1 MRTIDVLIV
10 DDVPF
15 MRQFI
20 KNCLRMSFPEINAE
34 EAGNGSAAREMLQS
48 SPFDLVLCDWE
59 MPTLKG
65 DELLQWMRSEGN
77 LREVPF
83 IMITG
88 KREKEFIIK
97 ALELG
102 VTDYIIKPVNCD
114 TLVKKIV
121 SALKNRDS
129 T

>member
-1 MRTIDVLIV
+1 MKTINVLIV

-20 KNCLRMSFPEINAE
+20 KSCLQMSFPEINAE
-34 EAGNGSAAREMLQS
+34 ESSNGSSARERLQS
-48 SPFDLVLCDWE
+48 IPFDLVLCDWE
-59 MPTLKG
+59 MPSLKG
-65 DELLQWMRSEGN
+65 DELLQWMRSEEDT
-77 LREVPF
+77 RDTPF

-114 TLVKKIV
+114 TLAKKII
-121 SALKNRDS
+121 SALKGRR
-129 T
+129 

>member
-1 MRTIDVLIV
+1 MRPINVLIV

-20 KNCLRMSFPEINAE
+20 KSCLQMSFPEATAE
-34 EAGNGSAAREMLQS
+34 EAGNGASARERLLG

-65 DELLQWMRSEGN
+65 DELLQWMRSEGT
-77 LREVPF
+77 LRDVPF

-102 VTDYIIKPVNCD
+102 VTDYVIKPVNCD
-114 TLVKKIV
+114 TLAKKII
-121 SALKNRDS
+121 SALKGRS
-129 T
+129 